1 MNINELA
8 TKSMGTK
15 KNTKMA
21 FDTILKIIKQ
31 SESLNDIAINEY
43 KNLYAF
49 FSPPTKAKKDKW
61 AWMYTFCSKHD
72 DKPFLKYVWA
82 NEKYIYATDGFIMA
96 RSVNDLN
103 LQNGVYDKNKTK
115 LNKDIRTP
123 DANIIF
129 ERFDFSD
136 AQLFTDELKEVCKF
150 DFPDAQLLTKKSDN
164 KAKIA
169 VHECY
174 YFDSIKGYIFDKKLY
189 DKATA
194 YTGLAPLNYALQL
207 CLKQTL
213 IQNKQTGGGVNNKE
227 LKNDN
232 KNQKWWN

>member
-1 MNINELA
+1 MDINELA
-8 TKSMGTK
+8 TKSIGTK
-15 KNTKMA
+15 KNKKMA
-21 FDTILKIIKQ
+21 FDTIQKIIKQ
-31 SESLNDIAINEY
+31 SESLNDIAIDEY

-61 AWMYTFCSKHD
+61 AWMNTFCCQNKKLD
-72 DKPFLKYVWA
+72 RLKYAWVDGD
-82 NEKYIYATDGFIMA
+82 YIFATDGFIMA

-103 LQNGVYDKNKTK
+103 LQNGVYDKNKIK
-115 LNKDIRTP
+115 IDDRLPMIN
-123 DANIIF
+123 ANQVL

-174 YFDSIKGYIFDKKLY
+174 YFDSLKGYAFNKKLY

-194 YTGLAPLNYALQL
+194 YTGLVDTKYHLGEERTPLVIGTPDL
-207 CLKQTL
+207 CVAIMPRT
-213 IQNKQTGGGVNNKE
+213 NPDSE
-227 LKNDN
+227 
-232 KNQKWWN
+232 

>member
-8 TKSMGTK
+8 TQAIGTR

-31 SESLNDIAINEY
+31 SESLNDVAIDEY

-49 FSPPTKAKKDKW
+49 FSPPANVKKDKW
-61 AWMYTFCSKHD
+61 AWMNTFCHKD
-72 DKPFLKYVWA
+72 WAKPFLKYVWVSDG
-82 NEKYIYATDGFIMA
+82 YIFATDGFILV

-103 LQNGVYDKNKTK
+103 LPNGIYDKNKTK
-115 LNKDIRTP
+115 LNKDIQTP

-136 AQLFTDELKEVCKF
+136 TQLFTDELKQVCKF
-150 DFPDAQLLTKKSDN
+150 DFTDDQLLTKKSDN

-169 VHECY
+169 LHEGY
-174 YFDSIKGYIFDKKLY
+174 YFDSIKGYVFDRKLY

-194 YTGLAPLNYALQL
+194 YTGLADKKYYLGEERTPLVIGTPDL
-207 CLKQTL
+207 CVAIMPRT
-213 IQNKQTGGGVNNKE
+213 NSDSE
-227 LKNDN
+227 
-232 KNQKWWN
+232 

>member
-8 TKSMGTK
+8 TKSIGTK
-15 KNTKMA
+15 KKTEMA

-31 SESLNDIAINEY
+31 SESLNDISIDEY

-49 FSPPTKAKKDKW
+49 FSPPGKVKKDKW
-61 AWMYTFCSKHD
+61 AWMNTFCCKKLD
-72 DKPFLKYVWA
+72 RLKYAWVDDD
-82 NEKYIYATDGFIMA
+82 YIFATNGHILA

-103 LQNGVYDKNKTK
+103 LETGIYDKNKIK
-115 LNKDIRTP
+115 IDDRLPMIN
-123 DANIIF
+123 ANQVLK
-129 ERFDFSD
+129 RFDFSD
-136 AQLFTDELKEVCKF
+136 AQLFTDELKQVCKF

-174 YFDSIKGYIFDKKLY
+174 YFDSIQNYVFDKKLY

-194 YTGLAPLNYALQL
+194 YTGLVNTKYYLGEDRTPLVIGTPDL
-207 CLKQTL
+207 CVAIMPRT
-213 IQNKQTGGGVNNKE
+213 NPDSE
-227 LKNDN
+227 
-232 KNQKWWN
+232 